1 MALQLTGWW
10 KRLRAR
16 SKAHDLAWQSAE
28 DVGKD
33 GLTNFQRLA
42 LPALEA
48 VTGPLT
54 LSRVGRNEFYLTGP
68 IPNTDL
74 VLYLYTDEAQAHGSS
89 RKFIAEKWDYDSPEA
104 LINALVSFVRA
115 GLQSN

>member
-1 MALQLTGWW
+1 MFLRFTEWW

-16 SKAHDLAWQSAE
+16 SVAHDSAWQSAGE
-28 DVGKD
+28 LGED

-48 VTGPLT
+48 VAGPLA
-54 LSRVGRNEFYLTGP
+54 LSRVGTKEFYLTGP
-68 IPNTDL
+68 IHNTDL
-74 VLYLYTDEAQAHGSS
+74 VVYLYTDEAQAHGSS

-104 LINALVSFVRA
+104 LINALVAFIRTC
-115 GLQSN
+115 LQSN